1 MNRLLIMAV
10 LLTAASGKLAACEGL
25 VAEEGWVRQPPP
37 GSRHAAAYVVLSNIG
52 TTPLRITGIRSPD
65 FTSAM
70 LHETLHSE
78 GQARMRL
85 LDGIDLAPGSR
96 FRAKPGG
103 RHIMLSGP
111 ETPLGENVLIE
122 VTFDCG
128 PDSSLTASL
137 PVRRNA
143 PE

>member
-1 MNRLLIMAV
+1 MIMAV

-25 VAEEGWVRQPPP
+25 VAEGGWVRQPPP
-37 GSRHAAAYVVLSNIG
+37 GSARAAAYIVLSNIG
-52 TTPLRITGIRSPD
+52 TTPLRITGVRSPD
-65 FTSAM
+65 FTSAT
-70 LHETLHSE
+70 LHETLHSD

-85 LDGIDLAPGSR
+85 LDGIDLEPGSS

-111 ETPLGENVLIE
+111 TGPLGETVSIE
-122 VTFDCG
+122 VTFACG
-128 PDSSLTASL
+128 PASSLTASL
-137 PVRRNA
+137 PVRRKA